1 MIPYNNPSW
10 SPDGESIALWFWRP
24 GIGNSIY
31 LLNVGSGDMR
41 DIRNFVQTAADLAWS
56 PDSRQIAFRS
66 IQDDYTAEIS
76 LLDVLQEATYNLSQ
90 NAATDFQPAWS
101 PSGREI
107 AFVSNRG
114 GSGNI
119 YVMTSN
125 GEDAHPL
132 TTDGGWLPSW
142 SPDGHQIAFTSRHNG
157 LDALHLIDADGTHLR
172 RIATLN
178 QQNVFLGW
186 YAPRP

>member
-1 MIPYNNPSW
+1 
-10 SPDGESIALWFWRP
+10 
-24 GIGNSIY
+24 
-31 LLNVGSGDMR
+31 MR

-119 YVMTSN
+119 YVMTSSN
-125 GEDAHPL
+125 YSGK
-132 TTDGGWLPSW
+132 
-142 SPDGHQIAFTSRHNG
+142 
-157 LDALHLIDADGTHLR
+157 
-172 RIATLN
+172 
-178 QQNVFLGW
+178 V
-186 YAPRP
+186 